1 MKTITLVDTEFQYN
15 SQEELELILKKY
27 PNIKFLGSY
36 EIGDYFTAGD
46 RFTAGDYFTAGNHFT
61 AGYRFTAGDYF
72 TAGDRFTAGDYFTAG
87 YRFTAGDYF
96 TASDRFTAGDY
107 FTAGNHFTAGY
118 RFTTGDRFTAGDG
131 LDVIKCFSGNGMY
144 KYHSGAII
152 TKTGEKWII
161 LGCFCRKLGDW
172 EKEFWNNDK
181 EFPND
186 GSEASENR
194 LKAYKVAKYWLEL
207 NS

>member
-46 RFTAGDYFTAGNHFT
+46 RFTAGNDFA
-61 AGYRFTAGDYF
+61 
-72 TAGDRFTAGDYFTAG
+72 
-87 YRFTAGDYF
+87 
-96 TASDRFTAGDY
+96 
-107 FTAGNHFTAGY
+107 
-118 RFTTGDRFTAGDG
+118 AGDG